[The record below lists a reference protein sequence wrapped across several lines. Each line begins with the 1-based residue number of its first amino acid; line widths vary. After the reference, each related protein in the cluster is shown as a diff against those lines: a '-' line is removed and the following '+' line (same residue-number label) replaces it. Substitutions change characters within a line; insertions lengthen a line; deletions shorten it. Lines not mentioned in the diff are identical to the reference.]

1 MKNYVVMLIQLM
13 IWSFYTLLE
22 WLSKYDQLIYNVAMF
37 IVFVYLAMVTSNL
50 ILKSAKKTVGITFIS
65 LIVYSVIQILLNLF

>member
-1 MKNYVVMLIQLM
+1 MINYVVILIQLM
-13 IWSFYTLLE
+13 IWSIYTLLE

-37 IVFVYLAMVTSNL
+37 LIFVYLAMVTGNL
-50 ILKSAKKTVGITFIS
+50 ILKSAKKTVWITFIS